1 MSMFT
6 YAKLF
11 FFLFFFS
18 ATLTSKGVISGF
30 LFLLVHFQTMQ
41 TQIRQEIND
50 VIGKERQPCQS
61 DREKMPY
68 TYACMLEAL
77 RYQSHLSIS
86 ATHTASEDVIFED
99 YLIPKGASVRFN
111 LSSRVQHM
119 HQVCRMRSVGSQ
131 ISLLFM

>member
-1 MSMFT
+1 MQT
-6 YAKLF
+6 YFISFVSF
-11 FFLFFFS
+11 FA

-41 TQIRQEIND
+41 TKIRQEIND
-50 VIGKERQPCQS
+50 VIGKERQPCQY
-61 DREKMPY
+61 DRQKMPY

-99 YLIPKGASVRFN
+99 YLIPKGASVCSQQANN
-111 LSSRVQHM
+111 LKTMSYQRQCDVMTSH
-119 HQVCRMRSVGSQ
+119 
-131 ISLLFM
+131 